1 MLIRQNFSTINTE
14 FIAVSTYSGTIYA
27 KFHVSTPI
35 IPWLSGNLSIPIF
48 NGAFFPDLMARSVLA
63 CLLEELDGFD
73 RLY

>member
-1 MLIRQNFSTINTE
+1 MLIWQNFSNINTE
-14 FIAVSTYSGTIYA
+14 FIAIYA

-63 CLLEELDGFD
+63 GLLEELDGFD